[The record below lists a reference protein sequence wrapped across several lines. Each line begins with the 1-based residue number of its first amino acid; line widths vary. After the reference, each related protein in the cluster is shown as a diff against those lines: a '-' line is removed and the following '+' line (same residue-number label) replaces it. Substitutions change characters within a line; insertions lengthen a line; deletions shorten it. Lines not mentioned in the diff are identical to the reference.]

1 MQATGKTLR
10 VLLALALTAGLML
23 AAGCEKDPQQS
34 SAEADTGPDVAENE
48 QFIPILIYRTGP
60 FAPGG
65 SGIGGGYEDYLVLLN
80 ERDGGING
88 VKLVFEECETAYN
101 TDRGVECYER
111 LKNKGARGAPVFHPL
126 STGITYALIDRATR
140 DKIPIISLG
149 YGRTDASDGTV
160 FPYIFPLITNYWSQN
175 TAKIRYIAQTEGG
188 EDKLKGMKIVNLH
201 LKHPYGQ
208 ETIPVLDK
216 MAEMYGFEVTHL
228 PVPWPGIDQKSLWLQ
243 IKKIKPDWVI
253 NRNWGISCTVPLR
266 EAARIDFPRNRVLGV
281 WWCGSEEDVVP
292 AGDAAT
298 GYVTTNFHGVGKDFP
313 VIQDILEHVYGQM
326 KGNISPTRV
335 GSVFYNRG
343 VIHGIVTTEAIRLA
357 QSKYGNR
364 AIGGTEMQWALENL
378 DITEARLIELGA
390 GGLMAPLKTSWRD
403 HEGGGLV
410 RMQQWDGTKWVRLGG
425 WIKPDAEL
433 VHGMIKKS
441 SAKYAKEKGI
451 TPRTKPEDGV

>member
-23 AAGCEKDPQQS
+23 AAGCEKDRQQS
-34 SAEADTGPDVAENE
+34 SAEADTGADVAENE

-88 VKLVFEECETAYN
+88 VKLVFEECKTAYN

-201 LKHPYGQ
+201 LKH
-208 ETIPVLDK
+208 
-216 MAEMYGFEVTHL
+216 
-228 PVPWPGIDQKSLWLQ
+228 Q
-243 IKKIKPDWVI
+243 IG
-253 NRNWGISCTVPLR
+253 RASCR
-266 EAARIDFPRNRVLGV
+266 ERV
-281 WWCGSEEDVVP
+281 
-292 AGDAAT
+292 
-298 GYVTTNFHGVGKDFP
+298 
-313 VIQDILEHVYGQM
+313 
-326 KGNISPTRV
+326 
-335 GSVFYNRG
+335 
-343 VIHGIVTTEAIRLA
+343 
-357 QSKYGNR
+357 
-364 AIGGTEMQWALENL
+364 
-378 DITEARLIELGA
+378 
-390 GGLMAPLKTSWRD
+390 
-403 HEGGGLV
+403 
-410 RMQQWDGTKWVRLGG
+410 
-425 WIKPDAEL
+425 
-433 VHGMIKKS
+433 
-441 SAKYAKEKGI
+441 
-451 TPRTKPEDGV
+451 